1 MADPGDAPR
10 GPPPPDSPRRDRDPW
25 AELTDEERARAKRTL
40 VHRLQAGG
48 LAFLAVV
55 CLGLLPSVLG
65 AEWPGLGRAA
75 RVAAWFVAPVIPVA
89 LLVFAALRLRR

>member
-1 MADPGDAPR
+1 VPR
-10 GPPPPDSPRRDRDPW
+10 PEPHRYARDPW

-55 CLGLLPSVLG
+55 ILGLLPAALSP
-65 AEWPGLGRAA
+65 EWPALGRAV
-75 RVAAWFVAPVIPVA
+75 RIGAWFVAPAIPVA
-89 LLVFAALRLRR
+89 LLVYAVLRLRR